1 MLISCELNL
10 QQRKDNRSAQLT
22 QKRKCSLHTHS
33 YTHTHTHT
41 HTQRSCIPHAMIGR
55 KAFSTYGPL
64 GELEDLTASCTNTV
78 CACVCVCA
86 FKKEWENKWESVKL
100 CAVIRISTQ
109 YIFGRKSAH
118 NSPACRS
125 SGSSRTGSSLSSAK
139 YWITKPEQ
147 IIGIYLAFH
156 SVFVQTSWGRL
167 FNISIFS
174 GVFVAAIWALPAS
187 RVDEKKKPHSVT
199 RGEPSNGL
207 EGHTYWLPH
216 TGSG

>member
-1 MLISCELNL
+1 MLVPRLRGASW
-10 QQRKDNRSAQLT
+10 K
-22 QKRKCSLHTHS
+22 HTLSTHT
-33 YTHTHTHT
+33 YTHALVH
-41 HTQRSCIPHAMIGR
+41 RVSCIPHAVIGR

-64 GELEDLTASCTNTV
+64 GELEDLTTSCTNTV
-78 CACVCVCA
+78 CACVCVCV

-118 NSPACRS
+118 NSPASRS
-125 SGSSRTGSSLSSAK
+125 SVSSRTGSSLSSAK

-147 IIGIYLAFH
+147 IICIYLAFH

-174 GVFVAAIWALPAS
+174 GVFVAAIWALPAR

-199 RGEPSNGL
+199 CGDPSNGL
-207 EGHTYWLPH
+207 EGHTHWLPQ